1 MPPPEPVICDGS
13 NIDFND
19 RYRIPM
25 PNIYVKNS
33 SKNDNNKR
41 TINKI
46 IFLATLSIKL
56 FDMISNY
63 LS

>member
-1 MPPPEPVICDGS
+1 
-13 NIDFND
+13 
-19 RYRIPM
+19 M